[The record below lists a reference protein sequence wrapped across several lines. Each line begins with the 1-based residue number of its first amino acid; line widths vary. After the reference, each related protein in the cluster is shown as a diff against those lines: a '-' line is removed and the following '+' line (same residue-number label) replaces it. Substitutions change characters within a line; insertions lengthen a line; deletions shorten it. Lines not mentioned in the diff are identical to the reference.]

1 MKSPE
6 LFLSKILKVREE
18 CAKIPK
24 FVVVEYVYRDEER
37 DMQITREDVRN
48 VAIIAH
54 VDHGKTT
61 LVDELL
67 KQSGVFR
74 DNQEVAERVMD
85 SNDIER
91 ERGITILSK
100 NTAVTYKNT
109 KINIIDTPG
118 HADFGGEVERVLK
131 MVNGV
136 ILVVDAFEGAMPQT
150 KFVLKKALELDLNVI
165 VCINKIDRPE
175 ARPAE
180 VEEEVL
186 ELLLELDANEKQ
198 LDCPFVYA
206 SAKAGIASLSP
217 DEPGTDMQPL
227 FDTILK
233 YIPAPTGDTDAGTQ
247 ILISTIDYNEYV
259 GRIGVGKVDNGTI
272 KLNQDAIIVNHHE
285 PDKYRKVKIGKLYE
299 FEGLNKVEVN
309 EAGIGSIV
317 AISGISDI
325 HIGDTICSP
334 DDPEPIPF
342 QKISEPTIA
351 MHFMVN
357 DSPLAGKEGKF
368 VTSRHLRDRL
378 FRELNTDVSL
388 RVEETDTT
396 ESFKV
401 SGRGELHLSVLIE
414 NMRREGYEFAVSKAE
429 VIYKEDEKGKKLEP
443 FEIAVIDVPDEFS
456 GTVINMLNQRK
467 GELQGMAP
475 TGNGTTR
482 LEFSIP
488 SRGLI
493 GFRGDFM
500 TATKGNGIINTMFDG
515 YQPYK
520 GDMNYRSQGSLIA
533 FESGES
539 ITYGLFNAQERGTLF
554 IGPGEQVY
562 GGMVVGQC
570 GKAEDIEV
578 NVCKKKQLT
587 NTRASGSDDALKLTP
602 PKILSLE
609 QALDFIDTDELLEI
623 TPKSIRI
630 RKKILDPTL
639 RMRAKRA
646 MQSN

>member
-1 MKSPE
+1 MKSLCYTE
-6 LFLSKILKVREE
+6 RERFM
-18 CAKIPK
+18 K
-24 FVVVEYVYRDEER
+24 
-37 DMQITREDVRN
+37 REDIRN

-74 DNQEVAERVMD
+74 ENQEVAERVMD

-100 NTAVTYKNT
+100 NTAVTYKGT
-109 KINIIDTPG
+109 KINIVDTPG

-150 KFVLKKALELDLNVI
+150 KFVLQKALELNLPVI

-175 ARPAE
+175 ARPEE
-180 VEEEVL
+180 VIDEVL
-186 ELLLELDANEKQ
+186 ELFMALDASDEQ

-206 SAKAGIASLSP
+206 SAKGGYATL
-217 DEPGTDMQPL
+217 DLNEEPKDMMPL
-227 FDTILK
+227 FETILN
-233 YIPAPTGDTDAGTQ
+233 YIPAPEGDETAGTQ
-247 ILISTIDYNEYV
+247 VLISTIDYNEYV
-259 GRIGVGKVDNGTI
+259 GRIGVGKVENGTI
-272 KLNQDAIIVNHHE
+272 QVNQECVVVNHHD
-285 PDKYRKVKIGKLYE
+285 PDKQQKVKISKLYE
-299 FEGLNKVEVN
+299 YDGLNKVDVPS
-309 EAGIGSIV
+309 ATVGSIV
-317 AISGISDI
+317 AISGIANL

-334 DDPEPIPF
+334 DHVESIPF

-351 MHFMVN
+351 MHFLVN
-357 DSPLAGKEGKF
+357 DSPLAGKEGKY

-388 RVEETDTT
+388 RVEETEST
-396 ESFKV
+396 ESYKV

-429 VIYKEDEKGKKLEP
+429 VLYKTDERGRKLEP
-443 FEIAVIDVPDEFS
+443 MEIAYVDVPEEFS
-456 GTVINMLNQRK
+456 GTVIQKLSLRK
-467 GELQGMAP
+467 GELQGMSM
-475 TGNGTTR
+475 TNGGYTR

-493 GFRGDFM
+493 GSRSEFLTD
-500 TATKGNGIINTMFDG
+500 TKGNGILNTTFDG
-515 YQPYK
+515 YGLYK
-520 GDMNYRSQGSLIA
+520 GDIQYRKQGSLIA

-539 ITYGLFNAQERGTLF
+539 VAYGLFSAQDRGTLF
-554 IGPGEQVY
+554 IGPGEKVY
-562 GGMVVGQC
+562 AGMVIGQN
-570 GKAEDIEV
+570 GKAEDIEL
-578 NVCKKKQLT
+578 NVCKNKHLT

-609 QALDFIDTDELLEI
+609 QALEFIDTDELLEI
-623 TPKSIRI
+623 TPKNLRI
-630 RKKILDPTL
+630 RKKILDPT
-639 RMRAKRA
+639 MRKRA
-646 MQSN
+646 NRK

>member
-165 VCINKIDRPE
+165 VSINKIDRPQ

-227 FDTILK
+227 FETILK
-233 YIPAPTGDTDAGTQ
+233 YIPAPTGDPDAGTQ

-317 AISGISDI
+317 AISGILDI

>member
-227 FDTILK
+227 FETILK
-233 YIPAPTGDTDAGTQ
+233 YIPAPTGDQDAGTQ